1 MKNRF
6 LTKSMITAV
15 LLGGALSFTSCN
27 DEFNEKDFLNQ
38 QYDLADKATAKQYA
52 HELAKL
58 AQEHANA
65 IDLKRVTEAIKDE
78 SRKKYLEEYRKA
90 ALVKKIN
97 FITLDKITGRPVAG
111 VKVTFLGKTGT
122 SDEQGVAILED
133 VPVGAGDTF
142 IEAPED
148 YFSATA
154 PAYNPYTGA
163 RVLPVTSTGGAAQN
177 AYWVKEVTQTINL
190 LPKSSM
196 TKEYTTLKGTVE
208 MDLDMS
214 NDTLED
220 APDGIELTVDYSAVA
235 GIGTNDNAN
244 PTHATEF
251 TFYAYF
257 IKGEADLPSK
267 TVTKGGAYSIKVP
280 SVKDIKL
287 VVAKELVQ
295 DITYI
300 KGGKKLTGKGY
311 FNIPGAVSGAY
322 EAIGE
327 QTIPSEKL
335 FAFEFSKPKADGFE
349 LNFNNTFKPYG
360 EYTDASTTST
370 AMGVAPLNAFDATTD
385 AVSVNN
391 AQLGINGAR
400 VNPSTT
406 TQYDVVLLGN
416 GYQSHPTIT
425 GTGLTG
431 GDEVF
436 LRGQFEVKTGATGS
450 AFKASLSL
458 IAYQTARSAAHTAAQ
473 SAAPSNPGTGTNYSV
488 YGTVIDG
495 NGVRTE
501 NVKLGQVRLKVNG
514 TNVEMLPD
522 AASVLDASFISS
534 YNDISTPN
542 KSRSHHSVEITH
554 ISGNTGAATPN
565 EKIPASAFNLAFNYK
580 DFDANAAATST
591 DKSKDPYKLL
601 GFFVKEDTG
610 TASSYSAYPTFAIT
624 GGTPDGAAQFSLG
637 ANRASVHKAVI
648 ASAGANYVHLP
659 VMYYRADG
667 YGTVTDMFG
676 QPNGSDKFSIDTTGK
691 IVALTSN
698 IEVTVTP
705 AEADSFKATSSNLRA
720 YAVVGIDSNTN
731 TVAPKGNWSKNYLGT
746 ALGSRARTGLRS
758 NNNSPFPN
766 NGAYAT
772 SATGVYKT
780 KPTHTYKPKYTW
792 AAANE
797 VTPAEFSYGHSTSNY
812 KVHSF
817 KVTKKGEYIDVLPM
831 AGVAAAS
838 TSHETSLMDLRGLKG
853 KEKVENFVLPKAQF
867 KK

>member
-97 FITLDKITGRPVAG
+97 FITLDKITGKPVAG

-154 PAYNPYTGA
+154 PAYNPYTTP
-163 RVLPVTSTGGAAQN
+163 RSISVNSTGGAAQD

-196 TKEYTTLKGTVE
+196 TKEYTTLKGTVK

-214 NDTLED
+214 NDTLES

-235 GIGTNDNAN
+235 GIGKNDNAN

-267 TVTKGGAYSIKVP
+267 TVTKDGAYSIKVP
-280 SVKDIKL
+280 SLEDIKL

-300 KGGKKLTGKGY
+300 KGYKKLTGKGY
-311 FNIPGAVSGAY
+311 FNIPTAVAGAY
-322 EAIGE
+322 KTTGA
-327 QTIPSEKL
+327 QTISSEKL
-335 FAFEFSKPKADGFE
+335 FAFEFSKPKADGFD
-349 LNFNNTFKPYG
+349 LDFNNTFKPYG
-360 EYTDASTTST
+360 QYTDASTTST
-370 AMGVAPLNAFDATTD
+370 AMGAAPVNAFGATD
-385 AVSVNN
+385 AVSANN

-400 VNPSTT
+400 VNPASA

-458 IAYQTARSAAHTAAQ
+458 TAYQTARSAAHADAQ
-473 SAAPSNPGTGTNYSV
+473 AAAPASPGTGRNYSV

-495 NGVRTE
+495 DGVKTE
-501 NVKLGQVRLKVNG
+501 DVKLGQVRLKVNG

-522 AASVLDASFISS
+522 AASVLDPGFISN
-534 YNDISTPN
+534 YNDITTPD
-542 KSRSHHSVEITH
+542 KRKSHHSVEITH
-554 ISGNTGAATPN
+554 ISGNTGAATAN
-565 EKIPASAFNLAFNYK
+565 QKIPASAFNLALNYK

-601 GFFVKEDTG
+601 AFFVKEDTG

-637 ANRASVHKAVI
+637 SNRSSVHKAVI
-648 ASAGANYVHLP
+648 ANAGTGYVHLP
-659 VMYYRADG
+659 AMNYKADG
-667 YGTVTDMFG
+667 YGATTDMFG

-731 TVAPKGNWSKNYLGT
+731 TVAQKGSFSKNYTGT
-746 ALGSRARTGLRS
+746 AMASRARTGLRS
-758 NNNSPFPN
+758 NNNAAFPN
-766 NGAYAT
+766 NAAYAS

-817 KVTKKGEYIDVLPM
+817 AVTKKGEYIDVRPM

-838 TSHETSLMDLRGLKG
+838 TSHETGLMDLRGLKG
-853 KEKVENFVLPKAQF
+853 KEKVQNFVLPIAQF